1 MHESY
6 VARTVAE
13 GNYGFGVLLYPY
25 SQPTL
30 LPRII
35 VCCVLKMTFL
45 LMNNFIYQYIH
56 SLIINISAHYRA
68 RNPPKK

>member
-13 GNYGFGVLLYPY
+13 GDCGFGVLLYPY

-30 LPRII
+30 LQRII
-35 VCCVLKMTFL
+35 FSCVLKMRFL

-56 SLIINISAHYRA
+56 
-68 RNPPKK
+68 

>member
-35 VCCVLKMTFL
+35 VCAGVSGKV
-45 LMNNFIYQYIH
+45 IDVSGAH
-56 SLIINISAHYRA
+56 GEVRIS
-68 RNPPKK
+68 